1 MKKLSVTKRSR
12 IKREHILP
20 TVVIVLF
27 ILTVGGVLFTVA
39 ATRFKDEEL
48 SAKIGEDIAEL
59 ETIVIADEEPDESED
74 EFVFQETQ
82 ASTAGEGEEWEYAS
96 EASEEEK
103 LSISE
108 RLEKVQGLSPEHS
121 TGYIFVGDS
130 RFVNMN
136 SVCEITDRENLF
148 MVAKVGEGYSWFNST
163 ALSQVK
169 RIVSS
174 KLFGKWKLII
184 CLGVND
190 LESIDKYKAKY
201 NELKEN
207 YDITLVSVNPIT
219 KYGNLSNEKIV
230 RFNSSLKE
238 VELPY
243 IDTYNMLMT
252 TGFSTTDGLH
262 YSADTTKKIYSG
274 ILLGLEDQNP
284 NALSA
289 EADSVLSKADLGT
302 KKAIQR
308 EITAAN
314 KYIPPVKE
322 SKPAVAASS
331 NKTGTT
337 AATTD
342 TTTTTKT
349 QEAQQ
354 TQQAQQEAEEIDTL
368 AQKAVESGMT
378 EEEFLNYL
386 YGNSNKEGEN
396 PEGESEEQRE
406 EESHEEESHEEESED
421 ED

>member
-1 MKKLSVTKRSR
+1 MKKLSVINKTK

-20 TVVIVLF
+20 TVVIILF
-27 ILTVGGVLFTVA
+27 VLTVGVVLYA
-39 ATRFKDEEL
+39 GAITRLKEEEPT
-48 SAKIGEDIAEL
+48 ADIKEDVNDL
-59 ETIVIADEEPDESED
+59 ETIVIADDEEPEAESSESEVPVAD
-74 EFVFQETQ
+74 I
-82 ASTAGEGEEWEYAS
+82 EEWEYKS
-96 EASEEEK
+96 EATEEEK

-108 RLEKVQGLSPEHS
+108 RLERVAGLSPEHS

-136 SVCEITDRENLF
+136 SVCEISDRENLF

-163 ALSQVK
+163 GLSQVK

-174 KLFGKWKLII
+174 RLFGKWKLII

-190 LESIDKYKAKY
+190 LENIDKYKAKY

-243 IDTYNMLMT
+243 IDTYNMLLT

-274 ILLGLEDQNP
+274 ILVGLEDQDP

-289 EADSVLSKADLGT
+289 DADSVLSKANLNT
-302 KKAIQR
+302 KKALQR
-308 EITAAN
+308 EIIAAN

-322 SKPAVAASS
+322 
-331 NKTGTT
+331 TT
-337 AATTD
+337 AATAAASANKTETTSATTD
-342 TTTTTKT
+342 ATTTTKT
-349 QEAQQ
+349 QETQE
-354 TQQAQQEAEEIDTL
+354 TQQETQEVDTL
-368 AQKAVESGMT
+368 AQKAAENGMT
-378 EEEFLNYL
+378 EEEFLDYL
-386 YGNSNKEGEN
+386 YGRSNKDESEN
-396 PEGESEEQRE
+396 PEGESEEQP
-406 EESHEEESHEEESED
+406 EEESHEEESEE